1 MRFWRQRPEHLQA
14 RHPVT
19 GLYPFMLAAV
29 GDRRSLMGD
38 RVDVGLVYIL
48 LRRDPSVI
56 HTFSSRLVIQL
67 DGIQNFILHTIIT
80 I

>member
-1 MRFWRQRPEHLQA
+1 
-14 RHPVT
+14 
-19 GLYPFMLAAV
+19 
-29 GDRRSLMGD
+29 MGD